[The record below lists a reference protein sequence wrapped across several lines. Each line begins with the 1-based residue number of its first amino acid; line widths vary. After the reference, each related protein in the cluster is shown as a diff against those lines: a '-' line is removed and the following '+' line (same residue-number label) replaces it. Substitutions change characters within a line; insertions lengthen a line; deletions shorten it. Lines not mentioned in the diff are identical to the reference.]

1 MSENEIEMPLAVNV
15 CIDILSNLNS
25 YRLSVILCEFIQK
38 LDNVIHNANLEA
50 GIAKLNIETGNDN
63 LKQQL
68 ITSIMANFENVDI
81 ERVQFKKILAQFND
95 MYGRL
100 NAIEDVVSRIKP
112 PPKENPAKLKDVI
125 PKHISEQLKD
135 CLSECKVLSEQLRNT
150 VNTFAEFKA
159 DVYKKVEELNNK
171 YENDLKQIRSDV
183 TYKIADL
190 KREITKQGLNN
201 E

>member
-1 MSENEIEMPLAVNV
+1 MITEFD
-15 CIDILSNLNS
+15 DI
-25 YRLSVILCEFIQK
+25 
-38 LDNVIHNANLEA
+38 
-50 GIAKLNIETGNDN
+50 
-63 LKQQL
+63 
-68 ITSIMANFENVDI
+68 
-81 ERVQFKKILAQFND
+81 QFKKILAQFND
-95 MYGRL
+95 MYGRV
-100 NAIEDVVSRIKP
+100 NAIEDAIMGIKP
-112 PPKENPAKLKDVI
+112 PPKENPAKLKDVA

-159 DVYKKVEELNNK
+159 DVYKKVEDLNNK

>member
-1 MSENEIEMPLAVNV
+1 MITEFD
-15 CIDILSNLNS
+15 DI
-25 YRLSVILCEFIQK
+25 
-38 LDNVIHNANLEA
+38 
-50 GIAKLNIETGNDN
+50 
-63 LKQQL
+63 
-68 ITSIMANFENVDI
+68 
-81 ERVQFKKILAQFND
+81 QFKKILAQFND

-100 NAIEDVVSRIKP
+100 KVIEDAVMGIKPLPKDNSAKVNPPKVNAEVVSKR
-112 PPKENPAKLKDVI
+112 
-125 PKHISEQLKD
+125 ISEQLTD
-135 CLSECKVLSEQLRNT
+135 CLSECKVLSEQLRNA

>member
-1 MSENEIEMPLAVNV
+1 MITEFD
-15 CIDILSNLNS
+15 DI
-25 YRLSVILCEFIQK
+25 
-38 LDNVIHNANLEA
+38 
-50 GIAKLNIETGNDN
+50 
-63 LKQQL
+63 
-68 ITSIMANFENVDI
+68 
-81 ERVQFKKILAQFND
+81 QFKKILAQFND

-100 NAIEDVVSRIKP
+100 NVIEDVVSRIKP
-112 PPKENPAKLKDVI
+112 PPKENPAKIKEVI
-125 PKHISEQLKD
+125 PKHISEQLTD

-159 DVYKKVEELNNK
+159 DVYKKVEDLNNK

>member
-1 MSENEIEMPLAVNV
+1 MIT
-15 CIDILSNLNS
+15 
-25 YRLSVILCEFIQK
+25 EF
-38 LDNVIHNANLEA
+38 D
-50 GIAKLNIETGNDN
+50 D
-63 LKQQL
+63 
-68 ITSIMANFENVDI
+68 
-81 ERVQFKKILAQFND
+81 VQFKKILAQFND
-95 MYGRL
+95 MYGRV

-112 PPKENPAKLKDVI
+112 PPKENPAKLKDI
-125 PKHISEQLKD
+125 PKCISEQLKD

-159 DVYKKVEELNNK
+159 DVYKKVEDLNNK

>member
-1 MSENEIEMPLAVNV
+1 MITEFD
-15 CIDILSNLNS
+15 DI
-25 YRLSVILCEFIQK
+25 
-38 LDNVIHNANLEA
+38 
-50 GIAKLNIETGNDN
+50 
-63 LKQQL
+63 
-68 ITSIMANFENVDI
+68 
-81 ERVQFKKILAQFND
+81 QFKKILAQFND

-100 NAIEDVVSRIKP
+100 NAIEDVVSRIQP
-112 PPKENPAKLKDVI
+112 PPKENPAKLKDVA

>member
-1 MSENEIEMPLAVNV
+1 MIT
-15 CIDILSNLNS
+15 
-25 YRLSVILCEFIQK
+25 EF
-38 LDNVIHNANLEA
+38 D
-50 GIAKLNIETGNDN
+50 D
-63 LKQQL
+63 
-68 ITSIMANFENVDI
+68 
-81 ERVQFKKILAQFND
+81 VQFKKILAQFNY

-100 NAIEDVVSRIKP
+100 NAIEDAIMGIKP
-112 PPKENPAKLKDVI
+112 LPKENPTKVNP
-125 PKHISEQLKD
+125 PKVNTEVVSKRISEQLKD

-159 DVYKKVEELNNK
+159 DVYKKVEDLNNK

>member
-1 MSENEIEMPLAVNV
+1 MIT
-15 CIDILSNLNS
+15 
-25 YRLSVILCEFIQK
+25 EF
-38 LDNVIHNANLEA
+38 D
-50 GIAKLNIETGNDN
+50 D
-63 LKQQL
+63 
-68 ITSIMANFENVDI
+68 
-81 ERVQFKKILAQFND
+81 VQFKKILAQFND

-100 NAIEDVVSRIKP
+100 NVIEDAIMGIKP
-112 PPKENPAKLKDVI
+112 PPKENPAKLKDVA
-125 PKHISEQLKD
+125 PKRISEQLTD
-135 CLSECKVLSEQLRNT
+135 CLSECKVLSEQLRNA
-150 VNTFAEFKA
+150 VNTFTEFKA

>member
-1 MSENEIEMPLAVNV
+1 MITQFD
-15 CIDILSNLNS
+15 DI
-25 YRLSVILCEFIQK
+25 Q
-38 LDNVIHNANLEA
+38 
-50 GIAKLNIETGNDN
+50 
-63 LKQQL
+63 
-68 ITSIMANFENVDI
+68 FE
-81 ERVQFKKILAQFND
+81 KILAKFND

-100 NAIEDVVSRIKP
+100 NVIEDAVMGIQP
-112 PPKENPAKLKDVI
+112 LPKEKNPAKVNSEVVSKRT
-125 PKHISEQLKD
+125 SEQLKE

-150 VNTFAEFKA
+150 VNLFAEFKA

-171 YENDLKQIRSDV
+171 YENDLKQIKSDV

>member
-1 MSENEIEMPLAVNV
+1 MITEFD
-15 CIDILSNLNS
+15 DI
-25 YRLSVILCEFIQK
+25 
-38 LDNVIHNANLEA
+38 
-50 GIAKLNIETGNDN
+50 
-63 LKQQL
+63 
-68 ITSIMANFENVDI
+68 
-81 ERVQFKKILAQFND
+81 QFKKILAQFND

-100 NAIEDVVSRIKP
+100 NVIEDAIMGIKP
-112 PPKENPAKLKDVI
+112 LPKENPAKVNP
-125 PKHISEQLKD
+125 PKVNTEVVSKRISDQLKD

-171 YENDLKQIRSDV
+171 YENDLKQIKSDV

>member
-1 MSENEIEMPLAVNV
+1 MITEFD
-15 CIDILSNLNS
+15 DI
-25 YRLSVILCEFIQK
+25 
-38 LDNVIHNANLEA
+38 
-50 GIAKLNIETGNDN
+50 
-63 LKQQL
+63 
-68 ITSIMANFENVDI
+68 
-81 ERVQFKKILAQFND
+81 QFKKILAQFND

-100 NAIEDVVSRIKP
+100 KVIEDVVSRIKP
-112 PPKENPAKLKDVI
+112 PPKENPAKLKDVV
-125 PKHISEQLKD
+125 PKRISEQLTD

-171 YENDLKQIRSDV
+171 YENDLKQIKSDV

>member
-1 MSENEIEMPLAVNV
+1 MITEFD
-15 CIDILSNLNS
+15 DI
-25 YRLSVILCEFIQK
+25 
-38 LDNVIHNANLEA
+38 
-50 GIAKLNIETGNDN
+50 
-63 LKQQL
+63 
-68 ITSIMANFENVDI
+68 
-81 ERVQFKKILAQFND
+81 QFKKILAQFND

-100 NAIEDVVSRIKP
+100 NVIEDAIMGIKPLPKDNSAKVNPPKVNAEVVSKR
-112 PPKENPAKLKDVI
+112 
-125 PKHISEQLKD
+125 ISEQLKD

-183 TYKIADL
+183 IYKIADL
-190 KREITKQGLNN
+190 KREIAKQGLNN

>member
-1 MSENEIEMPLAVNV
+1 MIT
-15 CIDILSNLNS
+15 
-25 YRLSVILCEFIQK
+25 EF
-38 LDNVIHNANLEA
+38 D
-50 GIAKLNIETGNDN
+50 D
-63 LKQQL
+63 
-68 ITSIMANFENVDI
+68 
-81 ERVQFKKILAQFND
+81 VQFKKILAQFND

-100 NAIEDVVSRIKP
+100 NAIEDAIMGIKP
-112 PPKENPAKLKDVI
+112 PPKENPAKVNP
-125 PKHISEQLKD
+125 PKVNAEVVSKRTSEQLKE

-159 DVYKKVEELNNK
+159 DVYKKVEDLNNK

>member
-1 MSENEIEMPLAVNV
+1 MIT
-15 CIDILSNLNS
+15 
-25 YRLSVILCEFIQK
+25 EF
-38 LDNVIHNANLEA
+38 D
-50 GIAKLNIETGNDN
+50 D
-63 LKQQL
+63 
-68 ITSIMANFENVDI
+68 
-81 ERVQFKKILAQFND
+81 VQFKKILAQFND

-100 NAIEDVVSRIKP
+100 NVIEDAIMGIKP
-112 PPKENPAKLKDVI
+112 LPKENPAKVNP
-125 PKHISEQLKD
+125 PKVNAEVVSKRTSEQLKE

-150 VNTFAEFKA
+150 VNTFSEFKA

>member
-1 MSENEIEMPLAVNV
+1 MIT
-15 CIDILSNLNS
+15 
-25 YRLSVILCEFIQK
+25 EF
-38 LDNVIHNANLEA
+38 D
-50 GIAKLNIETGNDN
+50 D
-63 LKQQL
+63 
-68 ITSIMANFENVDI
+68 
-81 ERVQFKKILAQFND
+81 VQFKKILAQFND

-100 NAIEDVVSRIKP
+100 NVIEDAIMGIKP
-112 PPKENPAKLKDVI
+112 LPKENPAKVNP
-125 PKHISEQLKD
+125 PKVNAEVVSKRTSEQLKE
-135 CLSECKVLSEQLRNT
+135 CLSECKVLSEQLRNA

-171 YENDLKQIRSDV
+171 YENDLKQFRSDV

>member
-1 MSENEIEMPLAVNV
+1 MIT
-15 CIDILSNLNS
+15 
-25 YRLSVILCEFIQK
+25 EF
-38 LDNVIHNANLEA
+38 D
-50 GIAKLNIETGNDN
+50 D
-63 LKQQL
+63 
-68 ITSIMANFENVDI
+68 
-81 ERVQFKKILAQFND
+81 VQFKKILAQFND

-100 NAIEDVVSRIKP
+100 NVIEDVVSRIKP
-112 PPKENPAKLKDVI
+112 PPKENPAKLKEVVS
-125 PKHISEQLKD
+125 KCISEQLTD

>member
-1 MSENEIEMPLAVNV
+1 MITEFD
-15 CIDILSNLNS
+15 DI
-25 YRLSVILCEFIQK
+25 
-38 LDNVIHNANLEA
+38 
-50 GIAKLNIETGNDN
+50 
-63 LKQQL
+63 
-68 ITSIMANFENVDI
+68 
-81 ERVQFKKILAQFND
+81 QFKKILAQFND

-100 NAIEDVVSRIKP
+100 KVIEDAVMGIKPLPKDNSAKVNPPKVNAEVVSKR
-112 PPKENPAKLKDVI
+112 
-125 PKHISEQLKD
+125 ISEQLKD

-171 YENDLKQIRSDV
+171 YENDLKQIKSDV

>member
-1 MSENEIEMPLAVNV
+1 MITEFD
-15 CIDILSNLNS
+15 DI
-25 YRLSVILCEFIQK
+25 
-38 LDNVIHNANLEA
+38 
-50 GIAKLNIETGNDN
+50 
-63 LKQQL
+63 
-68 ITSIMANFENVDI
+68 
-81 ERVQFKKILAQFND
+81 QFKKILAQFND
-95 MYGRL
+95 MYSRL
-100 NAIEDVVSRIKP
+100 NVIEDAVMGIKP
-112 PPKENPAKLKDVI
+112 LPKENPAKVNP
-125 PKHISEQLKD
+125 PKVNAEVVSKRISEQLTD

-171 YENDLKQIRSDV
+171 YENDLKQIKSDV

>member
-1 MSENEIEMPLAVNV
+1 MITEFD
-15 CIDILSNLNS
+15 DI
-25 YRLSVILCEFIQK
+25 
-38 LDNVIHNANLEA
+38 
-50 GIAKLNIETGNDN
+50 
-63 LKQQL
+63 
-68 ITSIMANFENVDI
+68 
-81 ERVQFKKILAQFND
+81 QFKKILAQFND

-100 NAIEDVVSRIKP
+100 NVIEDVVSRIKP
-112 PPKENPAKLKDVI
+112 PPKENPAKLKDVT
-125 PKHISEQLKD
+125 PKHISEQLTD
-135 CLSECKVLSEQLRNT
+135 CLSECKVLSEQLRNA
-150 VNTFAEFKA
+150 VNTFVEFKA